1 METIKS
7 DALEPTSGDLKH
19 MPLRTKLHS
28 FSLVYGLPAAT
39 ILLIIIFSIL
49 LPTTFPTRENLHA
62 IISVE
67 SPIAL
72 LALAAM
78 IPMIAGR
85 IDLTTGYGIVI
96 WSILVISFQTD
107 YGIPWELSIIAV
119 IILGGIY
126 GLLNGI
132 LVEVAQIDSFIAT
145 LGTGTIL
152 YALALWYTNG
162 TQVVGNLPKI
172 FTSINTGSFLG
183 IPTPAYIVIIF
194 VLLIW
199 FFSER
204 TPIGRVLYA
213 IGANSRAAE
222 LNGVRV
228 KRYVVGSFV
237 ASGVLTAVAG
247 VMLAAQL
254 RVGQASVGLSYLLPA
269 LVGAFLGS
277 TTIRPGRVNVWG
289 TITAI
294 IILSVGISGIEQM
307 GAAFYVAPLFNG
319 IILVVSIGLAGLAQR
334 RGQKRKRKK

>member
-7 DALEPTSGDLKH
+7 DALEPTFGDLKQ
-19 MPLRTKLHS
+19 MSLGAKIHS
-28 FSLVYGLPAAT
+28 FSLVYGLPVAT
-39 ILLIIIFSIL
+39 IGLIIVFSLL
-49 LPTTFPTRENLHA
+49 LPSTFPTRENLHA

-67 SPIAL
+67 SPVAL

-96 WSILVISFQTD
+96 WSILVISFQSD
-107 YGIPWELSIIAV
+107 YGVPWELAV
-119 IILGGIY
+119 VAVVVLGGLY

-162 TQVVGNLPKI
+162 TQVVGQLPKVFI
-172 FTSINTGSFLG
+172 ELNSGSFLG
-183 IPTPAYIVIIF
+183 IPTPAYIVAIF
-194 VLLIW
+194 AVIIW

-237 ASGVLTAVAG
+237 ASGVLTAVSG

-254 RVGQASVGLSYLLPA
+254 QVGQASVGLSYLLPA

-294 IILSVGISGIEQM
+294 VILSVGIAGIEQL

-319 IILVVSIGLAGLAQR
+319 VILVVSIGLAGLAQR
-334 RGQKRKRKK
+334 RGQRRKSKK

>member
-7 DALEPTSGDLKH
+7 DALEPTSGDLKY
-19 MPLRTKLHS
+19 MSLSARVHS
-28 FSLVYGLPAAT
+28 FSLVYGLPVAT
-39 ILLIIIFSIL
+39 IALIIIFSLL
-49 LPTTFPTRENLHA
+49 LPSTFPTRENLHA

-67 SPIAL
+67 SPVAL
-72 LALAAM
+72 LSLAAM

-107 YGIPWELSIIAV
+107 YGIPWPAAIVAV
-119 IILGGIY
+119 LVLGGIY

-162 TQVVGNLPKI
+162 TQVVGQLPPI
-172 FTSINTGSFLG
+172 FTAINDGSFLG
-183 IPTPAYIVIIF
+183 IPTPAYLVAIF
-194 VLLIW
+194 AVLIW

-204 TPIGRVLYA
+204 TPLGRVLYA

-289 TITAI
+289 TVTAI
-294 IILSVGISGIEQM
+294 IILSVGIAGIEQL

-319 IILVVSIGLAGLAQR
+319 VILVVSIGLAGLAQR
-334 RGQKRKRKK
+334 RGQRRKKR